1 MRAIIKANATSPLRV
16 CQSNSVEVV
25 MSHSQLNSSNQFTVD
40 PVSGGTT
47 MSLQRAL
54 VLILFVSP
62 LCITVAMG
70 QTFYFNANVGY
81 GFASSSSL
89 MIVKTDNANVQ
100 GVYGTLGEGPRVGAT
115 AGYMFAKSF
124 GLEVAGIYLL
134 GSEIEA
140 SAGQGIAAALKY
152 SGTGVLIN
160 PSFVLSINVG
170 SVQPYAK
177 FGMAIGFLNVEEQ
190 EILGGARTTVDFT
203 GGATIGYQGGVG
215 AVFRANQVIQLF
227 AEASLVSMS
236 FGPSKAEVTE
246 YSINGVNQLP
256 TLPNRTIT
264 LEESYP
270 VGSNQVS
277 IRPRFQFSAI
287 GISAGVR
294 VSL

>member
-1 MRAIIKANATSPLRV
+1 
-16 CQSNSVEVV
+16 
-25 MSHSQLNSSNQFTVD
+25 
-40 PVSGGTT
+40 

-54 VLILFVSP
+54 FLILLVSP
-62 LCITVAMG
+62 LCTTVAPA

-115 AGYMFAKSF
+115 AGYMFAQSF

-140 SAGQGIAAALKY
+140 STGQGIAAALKY

-177 FGMAIGFLNVEEQ
+177 FGPAIGFLNVEER
-190 EILGGARTTVDFT
+190 EIWGNSGTRTTVDFT

-215 AVFRANQVIQLF
+215 VVFRANRVIQLF

-236 FGPSKAEVTE
+236 FGPSKAELTE
-246 YSINGVNQLP
+246 YSINGVNQLS
-256 TLPNRTIT
+256 TLPDRTIT

-270 VGSNQVS
+270 VGANRVS
-277 IRPRFQFSAI
+277 IRPRFQFSAV

-294 VSL
+294 VLL